1 MSLGMEKLTC
11 PSIKWNSKNLSE
23 DWKRFE
29 EHAKLM
35 FQGPLTKAKEEERAA
50 YILIWVGETGRD
62 ICNSWDITD
71 AEKKSP
77 ATLFAKFKAHTA
89 PRTNKVFARYIFQER
104 KQGAKE
110 TFDNFVTDLRNL
122 VKDCEYQAPN
132 EMVRDRIVGGILS
145 QDVREKMLDEGDKLT
160 MEKAIDIALN
170 HEITKRHLKS
180 MASGDTVSD
189 TSVDAV
195 KKKPARK
202 PHTGKQHAT
211 PKQHPSQ
218 YSGPQNKCKN
228 CGRKHPPK
236 KCPAFGQQCHKCNK
250 WNHWADFCLTNP
262 SRKKIHTVEEGSDE
276 DEENFLY
283 LDEITG
289 KTTKNTAY
297 ANIWLDTGDSV
308 KFKIDTG
315 AQANVL
321 PTSTYHKLNNPPA
334 LSPAKDRLVGYSG
347 KNLDVQGTISLKT
360 KYKDTEQTCTFHI
373 VETHPTAQPILGLDS
388 SLALNLIKL
397 VLSVDNESE
406 PLTRESVLQE
416 YGHLFD
422 TLGDIDGEIDLHLQ
436 ENAIPKVH
444 PPRRVPLAIR
454 ERLKEELD
462 KMEQDGVIKRVDE
475 PTDWVNS
482 LVIVEKPNGQLRL
495 CLDPKDLNNAIKRP
509 HYPLPTLEDATSKMA
524 GAKFFTKLDAK
535 SGYWQLKLKDSS
547 SYLTTFNTPF
557 GRYRFT
563 RLPFGINCAQ
573 DEFQRKMD
581 EIFGGIQGST
591 PLIDDI
597 IVHGTTRAEHDRN
610 LRTVLKQ
617 ASEKKVTFNK
627 GKLSVA
633 AQEVSYFGHIL
644 TPDGLKPDPAK
655 IKAINEMPPP
665 KDKQELQTFLGMVT
679 YLSKF
684 SPNLSDATK
693 PLRDLLKSDVE
704 FTWDEQQNA
713 AMENVKKLISSQ
725 PVLSFFDPKKE
736 IILEV
741 DASKSGLGATVKQ
754 EGKPI
759 AFASKALTPTEVNY
773 AQIEKELYAILFGC
787 QRFHQYLYGREVT
800 VHSDHKPLE
809 TIAKKPLCNAPPRL
823 QRMLL
828 QLQKYRITVVYV
840 PGKSIPI
847 ADTLSR
853 KYLPADANESTPE
866 LDVQVH
872 TIIKNLPVSDQKVA
886 TIAKATKEDR
896 TLNKLQSYIQ
906 TGWPNTKKQC
916 HPDAAEFWTFR
927 DELSQVQ
934 GLILKGE
941 RIFIPTALRP
951 EMLIK
956 IHEGHLGIEKCLQKA
971 RGVLF
976 WPGMCLAIKDHISSC
991 PTCISKAPSN
1001 PKEPLQS
1008 HPIPTRPWQYLASDI
1023 FTWESRNFLVTV
1035 DFYSRWFE
1043 IDELTSMTTTAV
1055 TRKLAVHFARH
1066 GIPETLLSDNGPAYD
1081 SEGFEIFT
1089 RVFDF
1094 KHETSTP
1101 HYPQSNGLAEKT
1113 VQTAK
1118 RMLSKCA
1125 ADGTNFLLALLQYRT
1140 TPVDGLASPA
1150 ELLMGRKLR
1159 STLPSTQSQLQPKTI
1174 LPETVIQRRKECLSS
1189 QKRYYDR
1196 GARPLPSHPVGEHV
1210 GVQLQKG
1217 DNWKPAKV
1225 IATGNTPR
1233 ALVVETKD
1241 GGRYLRNRRFIRKWP
1256 AQTTTPSPPTADRQP
1271 EVSTPPTNS
1280 DPPRRTS
1287 SRTSKPPNRLDL

>member
-1 MSLGMEKLTC
+1 MSIEKLTS
-11 PSIKWNSKNLSE
+11 PSMKWTSKNLSE

-35 FQGPLTKAKEEERAA
+35 FQGPLTKTKDEERAA

-62 ICNSWDITD
+62 ICNSWNITD
-71 AEKKSP
+71 AERKSP
-77 ATLFAKFKAHTA
+77 TTLFANFRTHTA
-89 PRTNKVFARYIFQER
+89 PRKNKVFARYVFQER
-104 KQGAKE
+104 KQGQKE
-110 TFDNFVTDLRNL
+110 TFDSFVIDLRNL
-122 VKDCEYQAPN
+122 VKDCEYPTPN
-132 EMVRDRIVGGILS
+132 EMVRDRIVGGISS
-145 QDVREKMLDEGDKLT
+145 QEVREKLLDEGDNLT
-160 MEKAIDIALN
+160 MEKAIDIAVN
-170 HEITKRHLKS
+170 YETTKKHLKS
-180 MASGDTVSD
+180 MASGDTG
-189 TSVDAV
+189 TSVDAI
-195 KKKPARK
+195 KKKATKK
-202 PHTGKQHAT
+202 PHTGKRPGQQKNYQDQH
-211 PKQHPSQ
+211 
-218 YSGPQNKCKN
+218 SGPQINCKN
-228 CGRKHPPK
+228 CGRKHPPR
-236 KCPAFGQQCHKCNK
+236 KCPAFGEQCRKCLK
-250 WNHWADFCLTNP
+250 WNHWGDVCLS
-262 SRKKIHTVEEGSDE
+262 SRKKVHTVEEGSDE

-289 KTTKNTAY
+289 KETKNTAY
-297 ANIWLDTGDSV
+297 ANIELETGDSV

-315 AQANVL
+315 AQVNVL
-321 PTSTYHKLNNPPA
+321 PTTVYRKLSNPPA
-334 LSPAKDRLVGYSG
+334 LAPAKDRLVGYSG
-347 KNLDVQGTISLKT
+347 KNLDVQGTVTLKT
-360 KYKDTEQTCTFHI
+360 RYKEIEQSCTFHV

-397 VLSVDNESE
+397 VLSVDNEETE
-406 PLTRESVLQE
+406 PLTYESVTQE
-416 YGHLFD
+416 YSHLFD

-444 PPRRVPLAIR
+444 PPRRVPIAIR

-462 KMEQDGVIKRVDE
+462 KMEQDGVIKKVDE

-482 LVIVEKPNGQLRL
+482 LVIVEKPNGQLRI
-495 CLDPKDLNNAIKRP
+495 CLDPKDLNNAIRRP
-509 HYPLPTLEDATSKMA
+509 HYPLPTLEDATAKMA
-524 GAKFFTKLDAK
+524 GAKYFTKLDAK
-535 SGYWQLKLKDSS
+535 SGYWQLKLKESS

-597 IVHGTTRAEHDRN
+597 IVHGTSRAEHDQN

-693 PLRDLLKSDVE
+693 PLRDLLKSDVD
-704 FTWDEQQNA
+704 FTWDEQQNK
-713 AMENVKKLISSQ
+713 AMEEVKSLISSQ
-725 PVLSFFDPKKE
+725 PILSFFDPKKE

-741 DASKSGLGATVKQ
+741 DASKSGLGATIKQ
-754 EGKPI
+754 EGKPV
-759 AFASKALTPTEVNY
+759 AFASKALTPTEENY

-787 QRFHQYLYGREVT
+787 QRFHQYLYGRDVT

-828 QLQKYRITVVYV
+828 QLQKYRIKVVYV

-853 KYLPADANESTPE
+853 KFLPAEADESTPD
-866 LDVQVH
+866 LDVQIH
-872 TIIKNLPVSDQKVA
+872 TIIKNLPVSDQKA
-886 TIAKATKEDR
+886 GTIAKATKEDR
-896 TLNKLQSYIQ
+896 KLNVLQTYIQ
-906 TGWPNTKKQC
+906 AGWPNTRDQC

-941 RIFIPTALRP
+941 SIFIPTALRP
-951 EMLIK
+951 EMLVK
-956 IHEGHLGIEKCLQKA
+956 IHEGHLGTEKCLQKA

-991 PTCISKAPSN
+991 PICIPKAPSN

-1043 IDELTSMTTTAV
+1043 IDELRSMTTAAV
-1055 TRKLAVHFARH
+1055 TRKLQVHFARH
-1066 GIPETLLSDNGPAYD
+1066 GIPESLLSDNGPAYD
-1081 SEGFEIFT
+1081 SEGFEVFT
-1089 RVFDF
+1089 KLFDF
-1094 KHETSTP
+1094 RHETSSP
-1101 HYPQSNGLAEKT
+1101 GYPQSNGLAEKT

-1125 ADGTNFLLALLQYRT
+1125 ADGTNFFLALLQYRT

-1159 STLPSTQSQLQPKTI
+1159 STLPSTQSHLQPKTI
-1174 LPETVIQRRKECLSS
+1174 PPETVVQRRKECLAS

-1196 GARPLPSHPVGEHV
+1196 GARPLPTHPVGEPV

-1217 DNWKPAKV
+1217 DSWKPGKV
-1225 IATGNTPR
+1225 IATGSTPR
-1233 ALVVETKD
+1233 TLVVETKD
-1241 GGRYLRNRRFIRKWP
+1241 GGRYLRNRRFVRKWP
-1256 AQTTTPSPPTADRQP
+1256 AQTTTPTPPAADQQPEASAPPT
-1271 EVSTPPTNS
+1271 TS

-1287 SRTSKPPNRLDL
+1287 GRTSKPPSRLDL